1 MATINIKLYATL
13 HKYIPPSAERY
24 AIVPGTTIYQLID
37 ELKIPDG
44 SVKLV
49 FVDGRR
55 VTPDT
60 PLQGDERVGLFPPV
74 GGG

>member
-1 MATINIKLYATL
+1 MAFIELKLYATL
-13 HKYIPPSAERY
+13 GKYTPPDADRY
-24 AIVPGTTIYQLID
+24 AVAPGLTIGQLVRRL
-37 ELKIPDG
+37 EIPDK

-55 VTPDT
+55 GDLDT
-60 PLQGDERVGLFPPV
+60 VLQGGERVGLFPPV

>member
-1 MATINIKLYATL
+1 MATIDIKLYATL
-13 HKYIPPSAERY
+13 QKYAPPSAGRY
-24 AIVPGTTIYQLID
+24 GVKPGTTIRQLID

-55 VTPDT
+55 AALDV